1 MFQLYKKRNFNELV
15 GDTFSFFKLYG
26 KHYFRNYLIVNG
38 GFVLILL
45 VLAFF
50 LFKIFYEGTLSGLS
64 NGGPGNQF
72 DSFIAENFL
81 LFMSFGGLSVL
92 LLVIIS
98 LISYLYPVV
107 YLDLLSRK
115 KDFDTA
121 EITQAVKSKIGKVL
135 LFFILSMFTA
145 MPLIAIAFMLSF
157 ALVFILIGIP
167 LILLL
172 IPAAG
177 SWLSLSFY
185 NYISTDDDYFASLSK
200 AFQMMK
206 SKFWPIIGSTFVMYL
221 IVQAIVGTISMV
233 PYIIGVA
240 SVFTTLENPDAINPD
255 SSSPFSFFVIMML
268 LVFVLSVVLN
278 FFMQNLLLINNG
290 VIYYSIREESE
301 NNTPKNDI
309 DLIGTQS
316 E

>member
-26 KHYFRNYLIVNG
+26 RHYFRNYLIVNG

-45 VLAFF
+45 ILVFF
-50 LFKIFYEGTLSGLS
+50 LFKVFYEGTLSGLS
-64 NGGPGNQF
+64 NGAPGNQF
-72 DSFIAENFL
+72 DSFIAENFP
-81 LFMSFGGLSVL
+81 LFLSLGGLSAIL
-92 LLVIIS
+92 LLIIS

-121 EITQAVKSKIGKVL
+121 EITQVVKTKIGKVL

-145 MPLIAIAFMLSF
+145 LPLIALAFMLSF

-167 LILLL
+167 LMLLL

-185 NYISTDDDYFASLSK
+185 NYISTDDDYFVSLSK

-206 SKFWPIIGSTFVMYL
+206 IKFWSIIGSTFVMYL

-240 SVFTTLENPDAINPD
+240 SVFTTLEDPGAINPD
-255 SSSPFSFFVIMML
+255 SSNPFSFFVIMML

-301 NNTPKNDI
+301 NNNPKSEI

>member
-26 KHYFRNYLIVNG
+26 RHYFRNYLIVNG

-45 VLAFF
+45 VLVFF
-50 LFKIFYEGTLSGLS
+50 LFKVFYEGTLSGLN
-64 NGGPGNQF
+64 NGAPGNQF

-81 LFMSFGGLSVL
+81 LFLGFGGLSAIL
-92 LLVIIS
+92 MLIIS

-121 EITQAVKSKIGKVL
+121 EITRMVKSKIGKVL

-145 MPLIAIAFMLSF
+145 IPLIALTFILSF
-157 ALVFILIGIP
+157 ALAFILIGIP
-167 LILLL
+167 IILLL

-185 NYISTDDDYFASLSK
+185 NYISTDDDYFVSISK
-200 AFQMMK
+200 AFRMMK

-221 IVQAIVGTISMV
+221 IVQAIVGTISMI

-240 SVFTTLENPDAINPD
+240 SVFTTLDNPGSFDPE
-255 SSSPFSFFVIMML
+255 SSNPFSFFVIMML
-268 LVFVLSVVLN
+268 LVFVLSVLLN

>member
-15 GDTFSFFKLYG
+15 GDTFTFFKLFG
-26 KHYFRNYLIVNG
+26 KHYFRSYLIVNG

-45 VLAFF
+45 VLVFF
-50 LFKIFYEGTLSGLS
+50 LFKVFYEGTLSGLS
-64 NGGPGNQF
+64 NGAAANQF
-72 DSFIAENFL
+72 DSFIAENLSLFL
-81 LFMSFGGLSVL
+81 GFGGLSVVL
-92 LLVIIS
+92 LLVIS

-107 YLDLLSRK
+107 YLDLVSRK

-121 EITQAVKSKIGKVL
+121 EIARVVKSKIGKVL
-135 LFFILSMFTA
+135 LFFILSLFTA
-145 MPLIAIAFMLSF
+145 IPLIALAFMLSF
-157 ALVFILIGIP
+157 ALAFILIGVPMI
-167 LILLL
+167 LIL
-172 IPAAG
+172 IPATG

-185 NYISTDDDYFASLSK
+185 HYISTDDDYFASLSK
-200 AFQMMK
+200 AFQMLK

-233 PYIIGVA
+233 PYIIGIA
-240 SVFTTLENPDAINPD
+240 SVFTTLENPGSFDPEASNPL
-255 SSSPFSFFVIMML
+255 SFFVIMML
-268 LVFVLSVVLN
+268 LTFVLSVLLN

-301 NNTPKNDI
+301 NNTPKSDI